1 MSTDLKNKL
10 DRNIWITRKCRI
22 NASERLLSTAKYIDV
37 LNVYYS
43 IFIIL
48 VSLISLIDHNDNLSL
63 VSLVGSIALTIS
75 IIYANTTGLK
85 ERSNALKKNYIGLQ
99 ELLDQLACTENT
111 QTEDLL
117 QISEMYA
124 KLLEESENHLDVDLY
139 KAKSGLTEEN
149 FKLNGKERACWYAY
163 KAWTCAWRV
172 CLILIPIVWLFWYWF
187 VR

>member
-37 LNVYYS
+37 LNVCYS

-48 VSLISLIDHNDNLSL
+48 VSLISLVDHNDNLSL
-63 VSLVGSIALTIS
+63 VSLIGSIALTIS

-85 ERSNALKKNYIGLQ
+85 ERASALKQNYIGLQ
-99 ELLDQLACTENT
+99 ILLDKLACTT
-111 QTEDLL
+111 DSQTKEILD
-117 QISEMYA
+117 ISEQYA
-124 KLLEESENHLDVDLY
+124 KLLEGSENHLNVDLY
-139 KAKSGLTEEN
+139 KAKIDSPSED
-149 FKLNGKERACWYAY
+149 FKLNWKELICWYAY
-163 KAWTCAWRV
+163 KGWNFVWRIG
-172 CLILIPIVWLFWYWF
+172 LFLIPIVFLVWYWF